1 MYYDYFG
8 ISESPFSITPDPR
21 YLYMSKGHHEALA
34 HLLFGVSENG
44 GFVLLTGEVG
54 TGKTSVCRCLLEQL
68 PDTAEVALILNP
80 RLNELELLAGI
91 CDELDIAYPKDT
103 TSLKVMVDVLNSHLL
118 DIHAKGRHAV
128 VVIDEA
134 QNLSAGV
141 LEQVRLLTNLE
152 TDTRKLLQII
162 LIGQPELFE
171 NLRRTEMRQLAQ
183 RVTAHYHLEP
193 LGQTETPGYIR
204 YRLAVGGLSPE
215 TFTARAAAAVHKR
228 SGGIPRI
235 INSICDRCLL
245 GAYAQNQKVI
255 DHRLVRSASK
265 EVFGSPHKD
274 KKVLAMRWP
283 VAAAVA
289 ALLVLVFTPAVFGL
303 FAQPLDWGI
312 KVDGLLFS
320 DSPTAK
326 PEAAPRAERAVA
338 EFKRDAASKTTPAAA
353 PNAKVEPKAAGPSA
367 QVPEATPKPA
377 IQSGQTLGARNKPET
392 EKPKTSMQETVLGA
406 TYLSGGVLAP
416 AAAPEGSTDDDSSS
430 TRSPAKP
437 AKETAPSVI
446 SPAAAPA
453 KPVNERTPSAPQAAL
468 APAVRQ
474 PTDLANGNSSSHV
487 GGVNGHAASQACH
500 LPSGAGNNT
509 QIDLGELLRDPA
521 ALQNE
526 QAGME
531 LLFNCWD
538 VEFRRIDSGAPCS
551 KSTNGGLECLK
562 GKTGWKTL
570 ALINRPA
577 MITLVGPKGER
588 SHAVVSAMN
597 GTRVTLLSGEHR
609 IETDTTMVER
619 YWTGEYLI
627 LWRPPPLYFRLLAR
641 GARGEDVA
649 WLKNRF
655 AELNDEPATPEKVTT
670 FDSQLYERVVAFQ
683 EERRLTADG
692 IVGARTLIHIN
703 TATSDP
709 PAPVLYDTEPSTVAS
724 E

>member
-34 HLLFGVSENG
+34 HLLYGVSENG

-103 TSLKVMVDVLNSHLL
+103 TSLKVMVDLLNDHLFN
-118 DIHAKGRHAV
+118 IYAKGRHAV

-134 QNLSAGV
+134 QNLSPGV

-152 TDTRKLLQII
+152 TATRKLLQII
-162 LIGQPELFE
+162 LIGQPELSE
-171 NLRRTEMRQLAQ
+171 ILRRTEMRQLAQ

-193 LGQTETPGYIR
+193 LDQTETPGYIR
-204 YRLAVGGLSPE
+204 YRLAVGGLSAE
-215 TFTARAAAAVHKR
+215 IFTDRAAAAVHKR

-326 PEAAPRAERAVA
+326 PEAAPKA
-338 EFKRDAASKTTPAAA
+338 AAA
-353 PNAKVEPKAAGPSA
+353 PAPATKPTVKPAEQTAQTSAKQAKPQTSA
-367 QVPEATPKPA
+367 QD
-377 IQSGQTLGARNKPET
+377 
-392 EKPKTSMQETVLGA
+392 TVQGA
-406 TYLSGGVLAP
+406 TYLSSGVLAP
-416 AAAPEGSTDDDSSS
+416 AAAP
-430 TRSPAKP
+430 
-437 AKETAPSVI
+437 
-446 SPAAAPA
+446 A
-453 KPVNERTPSAPQAAL
+453 KPVKQEAPSGPQIAL
-468 APAVRQ
+468 APAASLS
-474 PTDLANGNSSSHV
+474 TELASGSTSSHV
-487 GGVNGHAASQACH
+487 GGVNGHATSSVCRA
-500 LPSGAGNNT
+500 PSATGSKRSTEPG
-509 QIDLGELLRDPA
+509 DLLRDPA
-521 ALQNE
+521 ARMDE
-526 QAGME
+526 QAGLA
-531 LLFNCWD
+531 LLFSCWRI
-538 VEFRRIDSGAPCS
+538 EFRRIDSTAPCTR
-551 KSTNGGLECLK
+551 STNGGLECLK
-562 GKTGWKTL
+562 GRTGWKTL
-570 ALINRPA
+570 AQINRPA
-577 MITLVGPKGER
+577 MITLADAKGQK
-588 SHAVVSAMN
+588 SYAVVSAID
-597 GTRVTLLSGEHR
+597 GDDVTLLSAGR
-609 IETDTTMVER
+609 RVETNIASLQR
-619 YWTGEYLI
+619 YWTGEHLI
-627 LWRPPPLYFRLLAR
+627 LWRPPPIYFRLLAR
-641 GARGEDVA
+641 GARGEDVV

-670 FDSQLYERVVAFQ
+670 FDSQLHERVVAFQ
-683 EERRLTADG
+683 EERGLTADG

-703 TATSDP
+703 TVTSDP
-709 PAPVLYDTEPSTVAS
+709 AAPVLYDTEPSAVAS